1 MSSGSSQRAICY
13 HGNGDHI
20 ILKHLLASRGDISSL
35 ANVLVNVS
43 EQIGK
48 KHLIKKKLI
57 GSQRVNKLS
66 LVIYSLSFE

>member
-1 MSSGSSQRAICY
+1 MPSGSSQRAICY

-48 KHLIKKKLI
+48 QHLIKKADWFSKSKQIESCDL
-57 GSQRVNKLS
+57 
-66 LVIYSLSFE
+66 FT